1 MFRSERELKEAMALT
16 AGMTAMIDD
25 QVGRII
31 LALKGNGQYDDTV
44 IVFNSDHGDYLGDF
58 NLLLKGVFATS
69 QRQQGAFF
77 LVRSRQPPDLGD
89 RHHGLDHRHPR
100 HDP

>member
-58 NLLLKGVFATS
+58 NLLLKGVFACAVKGVS
-69 QRQQGAFF
+69 SSW
-77 LVRSRQPPDLGD
+77 VRIPPNSCRFGW
-89 RHHGLDHRHPR
+89 
-100 HDP
+100 